1 MFFSFSSEVTLSFS
15 LLLLDVESSF
25 FEFELEVSSSLDV
38 EGGVVGV
45 EFVVFSFVL
54 AVFSSSVVVGFPF
67 SFLDLLLQLLVN
79 KNIAKKI
86 VVTVIL
92 NFFIII
98 NSISVITYSGQIYI
112 KIWNEKI
119 YHYLNFF

>member
-1 MFFSFSSEVTLSFS
+1 MSFS

-25 FEFELEVSSSLDV
+25 FEFELEASSSLDDV
-38 EGGVVGV
+38 EGGVVGA
-45 EFVVFSFVL
+45 EFVVLSFVL
-54 AVFSSSVVVGFPF
+54 AVFSSSVVVGLLF

-119 YHYLNFF
+119 YHYLIFFKKK

>member
-1 MFFSFSSEVTLSFS
+1 MLLFEV
-15 LLLLDVESSF
+15 DSSF
-25 FEFELEVSSSLDV
+25 LEDSSSLGGV
-38 EGGVVGV
+38 EGGVV
-45 EFVVFSFVL
+45 VVFVGFSLVL
-54 AVFSSSVVVGFPF
+54 AVFSSSVVGEGL
-67 SFLDLLLQLLVN
+67 SFLDLLLQLHVN

-86 VVTVIL
+86 VVMVIL

-119 YHYLNFF
+119 YHYLYFFYKNE